1 MKIAAVIVAA
11 GRGLRAGGDAPKQW
25 QPLAGKRV
33 IDHTLA
39 KFTNHPRI
47 DRVVVVLHADD
58 VGHLNTS
65 GVEHALG
72 GATRQASVS
81 NGLAHLAKDP
91 PDLVLIHDVAR
102 ATVPNYVIDNV
113 IDALQTHQAAA
124 PALEVTDALWS
135 GSNGLVTASKPREG
149 LYRAQ
154 TPQGFNF
161 QIIMQA
167 HESAPENSLD
177 DVQVALGANVEVAIV
192 AGCETNIKITLPADL
207 KRALQIIKEST
218 EWT

>member
-1 MKIAAVIVAA
+1 MNIAAIIVAA

-58 VGHLNTS
+58 VGLLNTS

-72 GATRQASVS
+72 GATRQASVL
-81 NGLAHLAKDP
+81 NGLSHLAEDP
-91 PDLVLIHDVAR
+91 PDFVLIHDVAR
-102 ATVPNYVIDNV
+102 ATVPNHVIDNV

-135 GSNGLVTASKPREG
+135 GSNGLVTASKSRDG

-161 QIIMQA
+161 EIIMQA
-167 HESAPENSLD
+167 HESESENLLD
-177 DVQVALGANVEVAIV
+177 DVQVALGAKVEVAIV
-192 AGCETNIKITLPADL
+192 AGCETNIKITLPADFQ
-207 KRALQIIKEST
+207 RALQIIKEST

>member
-11 GRGLRAGGDAPKQW
+11 GRGLRAGGATPKQW
-25 QPLAGKRV
+25 QPLGNKRV

-58 VGHLNTS
+58 VGLLNTS

-72 GATRQASVS
+72 GATRQASVLK
-81 NGLAHLAKDP
+81 GLTHLAENP

-102 ATVPNYVIDNV
+102 ATVPNHVIDNV
-113 IDALQTHQAAA
+113 IDALQSHQAAA
-124 PALEVTDALWS
+124 PALELTDSLWS
-135 GSNGLVTASKPREG
+135 GSNGLVTASKPRDG

-161 QIIMQA
+161 QTIMQA
-167 HESAPENSLD
+167 HEKKIKNALD
-177 DVQVALGANVEVAIV
+177 DVQVVLGANVEVAIV
-192 AGCETNIKITLPADL
+192 AGCETNIKITLPADFQ
-207 KRALQIIKEST
+207 RALQIIKEST